1 MPITTIINPRA
12 RNGRAGK
19 VGDRIRRIFDNK
31 GIEGPIVFTEGPGH
45 AIELARKATSHSQ
58 IVAAVGGDGTI
69 SEVAN
74 GIIQSGKDVG
84 LGIIPFGTGN
94 DFVKMTGTPKNLE
107 SAIKILVQ
115 AKRKAV
121 DYGSLSYLTESE
133 DGHRFFVNT
142 AGIGFD
148 AEVGLR
154 ASSFKMLP
162 GFTAYLAAL
171 IGTLH
176 HSNRS
181 DSHVEIFGANGASSF
196 YSGPLLLSTLGN
208 GQYSGGIFRL
218 TPDASIEDGWL
229 DIGVI
234 EHMPVRDILMH
245 VPKVLSGKHTRLA
258 EFHSTR
264 AMRATVNVDPGLPL
278 HADGE
283 MVATRARRLDVQL
296 IRSGLSIIVP

>member
-12 RNGRAGK
+12 RNGRVGK
-19 VGDRIRRIFDNK
+19 ARNRIRRLFDSK
-31 GIEGPIVFTEGPGH
+31 GIEGPMVFTEGPGH
-45 AIELARKATSHSQ
+45 AIDLAREAAGSST
-58 IVAAVGGDGTI
+58 IVVAVGGDGTI
-69 SEVAN
+69 HEVAN
-74 GIIQSGKDVG
+74 GLIQSGSDVG

-107 SAIKILVQ
+107 SAIKILVR
-115 AKRKAV
+115 AKRKEV
-121 DYGSLSYLTESE
+121 DYGSLSYLSE
-133 DGHRFFVNT
+133 REEGHRFFVNT

-181 DSHVEIFGANGASSF
+181 DSHVEVHGADGASSF
-196 YSGPLLLSTLGN
+196 YSGPMLLGTFGN

-218 TPDASIEDGWL
+218 TPKASIEDGWL
-229 DIGVI
+229 DVGVI
-234 EHMPVRDILMH
+234 EHMPVRNILKH
-245 VPKVLSGKHTRLA
+245 VPKVLSGRHTRLT

-264 AMRATVNVDPGLPL
+264 TRRATINVDPGLPL

-283 MVATRARRLDVQL
+283 IVATRAHRLDVQL